1 MVHRKHFTGADA
13 GRTVT
18 RVTAVS
24 APAHPPR
31 HSLVPAFAAAA
42 GLAAAMGV
50 GRFVYTPL
58 LPIMLDAHRIDA
70 HDGAVVATANYA
82 GYLLGALLLTR
93 RPELNTRTTFRLCA
107 ALLIASELL
116 MAVPAP
122 LLFPAT
128 WRLIA
133 GVTSAVIF
141 VACAGV
147 AARPGS
153 AREAA
158 GITFGGVG
166 FGIALTGLL
175 VLAVRPLLGWQAMW
189 LVSAVLTAVLL
200 LPALRLDIRPGHRA
214 GKAVIRSIGAWR
226 ALLVSYFL
234 EGLGYIV
241 IGTFLVAAVSDARG
255 QVVGSAIWVVVG
267 AAAVPATVLWGVA
280 ARRWSPS
287 VAMPIALL
295 AQCFSALLPAWTSA
309 IWAAVLAAALFGAT
323 FLGIVMLA
331 MRIGAELCDS
341 GAAATL
347 TAGYGAGQ
355 MLGPL
360 VVAPVIGD
368 SYPAAFVIAA
378 VILAVA
384 TLAAGAV
391 TRLIRRT

>member
-1 MVHRKHFTGADA
+1 M
-13 GRTVT
+13 
-18 RVTAVS
+18 TATL
-24 APAHPPR
+24 APAPR
-31 HSLVPAFAAAA
+31 HSLAPAFAAAA

-58 LPIMLDAHRIDA
+58 LPIMVDAHQITTN
-70 HDGAVVATANYA
+70 DGAVIATANYA
-82 GYLLGALLLTR
+82 GYLLGAILLTR
-93 RPELNTRTTFRLCA
+93 WPELNSRNIFRISA
-107 ALLIASELL
+107 VLLIISELL

-122 LLFPAT
+122 TIFPAAL
-128 WRLIA
+128 RLIA

-147 AARPGS
+147 AARHGS
-153 AREAA
+153 SRDAA
-158 GITFGGVG
+158 GIAISGVG

-175 VLAVRPLLGWQAMW
+175 VLAVRPFLGWQSMW
-189 LVSAVLTAVLL
+189 LVSAALTVVLL
-200 LPALRLDIRPGHRA
+200 MPALRLDIQPGRRA
-214 GKAVIRSIGAWR
+214 GKATIRSKGAWR

-241 IGTFLVAAVSDARG
+241 IGTFLVAAVSDQRG
-255 QVVGSAIWVVVG
+255 QVVGAWIWVVVG

-280 ARRWSPS
+280 ARRWSPA

-295 AQCFSALLPAWTSA
+295 AQCVSAVLPAVSAAVWPALLS
-309 IWAAVLAAALFGAT
+309 AALFGAT
-323 FLGIVMLA
+323 FVGIVMLA
-331 MRIGAELCDS
+331 IRIGGELSD
-341 GAAATL
+341 GNVAAPL
-347 TAGYGAGQ
+347 TAVYGAGQ

-378 VILAVA
+378 MVLAGA
-384 TLAAGAV
+384 TIAAGVV

>member
-1 MVHRKHFTGADA
+1 M
-13 GRTVT
+13 
-18 RVTAVS
+18 VTAVI
-24 APAHPPR
+24 APAPR

-58 LPIMLDAHRIDA
+58 LPIMVDAHRINA
-70 HDGAVVATANYA
+70 HDGAVIATANYA
-82 GYLLGALLLTR
+82 GYLFGALLLTR
-93 RPELNTRTTFRLCA
+93 WPELNNRNTFRVSA

-122 LLFPAT
+122 TLFPAT
-128 WRLIA
+128 SRLIA
-133 GVTSAVIF
+133 GVTSAVVF

-166 FGIALTGLL
+166 FGIALTGVL
-175 VLAVRPLLGWQAMW
+175 VLAVRPFLGWQAMW
-189 LVSAVLTAVLL
+189 LVSAALTALLL

-214 GKAVIRSIGAWR
+214 GKAVIRSVGAWR

-241 IGTFLVAAVSDARG
+241 IGTFLVAAVSGERG

-280 ARRWSPS
+280 GRRWSPA

-295 AQCFSALLPAWTSA
+295 AQCFSAVLPAWTSA
-309 IWAAVLAAALFGAT
+309 VWAAVLAAALFGAT

-331 MRIGAELCDS
+331 MRIGSELSDS
-341 GAAATL
+341 GAAAPL
-347 TAGYGAGQ
+347 TAVYGAGQ

-378 VILAVA
+378 LV
-384 TLAAGAV
+384 LAAATIAAGVV